1 MKDLGTVK
9 RFLGLDIETTMDG
22 FSLHQT
28 SYIESILRRF
38 EMEDAYE
45 VATPVDTKV
54 SLEIGENDDLLPD
67 SDDTVDQKKYLA
79 IVGSLMYAA
88 LGGRPDISY
97 AVGLLNRFNIDPRK
111 RHLTAAKRVLR
122 YLKGTKNQKLA
133 YKATGKDLTGFV
145 DSDWAKS
152 KDRKSVGGYVF
163 TLGGAA
169 ISWNSKKQSLV
180 SLSTDESE
188 YSTFTEGCREVLW
201 LRQLLYDINN
211 RERPPKP
218 VREQHTE
225 DPSTTTVIPTT
236 TIFADNQAAIGH
248 VTGPVK
254 ISTRTKHFD
263 IRLQHSRD
271 LQQNGITNF
280 VYVKSSENTADILTK
295 GLPVEAHKRHVD
307 GLGLV

>member
-1 MKDLGTVK
+1 LN
-9 RFLGLDIETTMDG
+9 G

-28 SYIESILRRF
+28 SYIESLLRRF
-38 EMEDAYE
+38 GLEDAYE

-54 SLEIGENDDLLPD
+54 SLEIGETNDSSPD
-67 SDDTVDQKKYLA
+67 SDDIVDQKEYLA

-97 AVGLLNRFNIDPRK
+97 AVGLLSRFNVNPRK

-122 YLKGTKNQKLA
+122 YLKRTKGLKLA

-152 KDRKSVGGYVF
+152 RDRKSVGGYIF

-180 SLSTDESE
+180 SLSTEEAE
-188 YSTFTEGCREVLW
+188 YSSFTEGSRELLW

-211 RERPPKP
+211 RETPPAP
-218 VREQHTE
+218 VR
-225 DPSTTTVIPTT
+225 
-236 TIFADNQAAIGH
+236 A
-248 VTGPVK
+248 K
-254 ISTRTKHFD
+254 C
-263 IRLQHSRD
+263 
-271 LQQNGITNF
+271 
-280 VYVKSSENTADILTK
+280 
-295 GLPVEAHKRHVD
+295 
-307 GLGLV
+307 